1 MALCTTGECS
11 CCLGSFSAG
20 AESEVY
26 LGSKGGLVGFS
37 SVLAFMWLGEGRCVC
52 VGGHRGS
59 LYEKKAEAAP
69 C

>member
-1 MALCTTGECS
+1 MALCTTGERR

-20 AESEVY
+20 AESEVF
-26 LGSKGGLVGFS
+26 LGSKDGLVGFS
-37 SVLAFMWLGEGRCVC
+37 SVLAFMWLGGGRCVWG
-52 VGGHRGS
+52 GGHRGS